1 VTRYRNHLGYVVAEP
16 DCIGADTVVAY
27 LREVG
32 KPRFA
37 AFVQRLGED
46 SKMANVREKRLIDRI
61 NELVMKY
68 EPPQPRS
75 DGPVWTG
82 D

>member
-1 VTRYRNHLGYVVAEP
+1 MSLYRDHRGNVVSEP
-16 DCIGADTVVAY
+16 PCFGTETVVAY

-46 SKMANVREKRLIDRI
+46 SKTANVREKRLIDRI

-68 EPPQPRS
+68 EPPPPIS

>member
-1 VTRYRNHLGYVVAEP
+1 MSGFTRHGSVEEP
-16 DCIGADTVVAY
+16 LCIGTDTVVAY
-27 LREVG
+27 LLEMG

-46 SKMANVREKRLIDRI
+46 CQTANMREARLRDRI
-61 NELVMKY
+61 NELVMKH

-75 DGPVWTG
+75 EGPTWTG